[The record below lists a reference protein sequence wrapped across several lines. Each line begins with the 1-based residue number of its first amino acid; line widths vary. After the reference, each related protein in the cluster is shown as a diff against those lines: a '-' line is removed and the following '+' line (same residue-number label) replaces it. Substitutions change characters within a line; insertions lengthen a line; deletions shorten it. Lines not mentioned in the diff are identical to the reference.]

1 MYYDI
6 FDVPTV
12 RQYEADR
19 AKAIRQH
26 QRVAAAQSARQ
37 AQQAPSPLRAWWAG
51 LWNWVTSLR
60 TRRVQPAQPAEDPS
74 VS

>member
-1 MYYDI
+1 MYHDI
-6 FDVPTV
+6 FDVSV

-26 QRVAAAQSARQ
+26 QRIAAAQRARQ

-51 LWNWVTSLR
+51 FRSWVTNLR
-60 TRRVQPAQPAEDPS
+60 TRRVQPAQPAEDTS
-74 VS
+74 TL